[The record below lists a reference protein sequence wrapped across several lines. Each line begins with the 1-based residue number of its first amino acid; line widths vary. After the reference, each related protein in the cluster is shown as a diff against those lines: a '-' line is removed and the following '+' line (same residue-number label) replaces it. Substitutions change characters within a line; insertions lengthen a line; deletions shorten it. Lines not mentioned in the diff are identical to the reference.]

1 MYLSIINIAGYE
13 ALYAYCKKFY
23 PNKSIAK
30 NIVHLIHAITCIL
43 LIYFDNISI
52 MVINTQA
59 FYLYDIVCLLYDG
72 RSLWNKFPYIVHHIM
87 SVYILQFIDDSMIGQ
102 HVITTLLMFEISNI
116 PLYIYYHINKISY
129 SDLTRLIM
137 LTIEL
142 IVYVGIRIIWFNYYI
157 YNNFDTIE
165 TSSMIIQSIFVLISI
180 MNSVWTCKLLLAY
193 IRLCVVYFM
202 FVH

>member
-1 MYLSIINIAGYE
+1 
-13 ALYAYCKKFY
+13 
-23 PNKSIAK
+23 
-30 NIVHLIHAITCIL
+30 
-43 LIYFDNISI
+43 
-52 MVINTQA
+52 
-59 FYLYDIVCLLYDG
+59 
-72 RSLWNKFPYIVHHIM
+72 M